1 MIEIE
6 FEEPKREQ
14 CSCCEN
20 TTVRL
25 TRFVY
30 QDDDAF
36 AVYYVL
42 FTEGHED
49 KIAHSLIGLGEWGEE
64 GTPDMRTAFAV
75 DIWDNEDNWVVTV
88 IDKDES
94 PWNHVDFLGNILD
107 REEALN
113 HKWMSDVFHIT
124 DHIVTEDKPVMEYF
138 A

>member
-6 FEEPKREQ
+6 FEDPTIEK

-30 QDDDAF
+30 QDNDAF

-64 GTPDMRTAFAV
+64 GTPEMRTAFAV
-75 DIWDNEDNWVVTV
+75 DIWDNDDNWVVTV
-88 IDKDES
+88 IDKDDS
-94 PWNHVDFLGNILD
+94 PWSHVDFLGNIIN

-113 HKWMSDVFHIT
+113 HKWISDVFHIT
-124 DHIVTEDKPVMEYF
+124 DHIVTEDRPVMEFF